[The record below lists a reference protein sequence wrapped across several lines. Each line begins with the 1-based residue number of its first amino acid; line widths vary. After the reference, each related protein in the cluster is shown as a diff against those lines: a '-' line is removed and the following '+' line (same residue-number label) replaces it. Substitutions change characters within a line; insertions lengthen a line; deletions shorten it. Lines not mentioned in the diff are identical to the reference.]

1 MPNTVR
7 SSLSRM
13 AAISFSLAAVITAPV
28 VLMSENGK
36 ASALTSAL
44 AAGDKVV
51 KTADKSLYEIRCTGL
66 GRANAFKIEIDRQGN
81 KVVTD
86 EALLAPKWPVSYLYG
101 NFAPA
106 GRCTT

>member
-1 MPNTVR
+1 MSNRP
-7 SSLSRM
+7 SFSRVGG
-13 AAISFSLAAVITAPV
+13 ISFSVAAVLCIPV
-28 VLMSENGK
+28 ILMSENDR

-51 KTADKSLYEIRCTGL
+51 KTADKSVYEVRCTGP
-66 GRANAFKIEIDRQGN
+66 GQANAFKIEIDRQGN

-106 GRCTT
+106 GSCAK